1 MNHIRKVKGESKTH
15 LTPAEQEILT
25 YILCGNNNKMI
36 AEKMGTNI
44 GTIRAQLQGL
54 YRFLGYRNKEH
65 LLQDHLCP
73 IKVQKSIDVM
83 MGDKNEW

>member
-1 MNHIRKVKGESKTH
+1 MNYVRKVKGESKTH
-15 LTPAEQEILT
+15 LTPAEQEIFT

-36 AEKMGTNI
+36 AEKMETGI
-44 GTIRAQLQGL
+44 GTVRAQLQSL

-83 MGDKNEW
+83 MGV

>member
-1 MNHIRKVKGESKTH
+1 MNPIRKLKGEKKTH
-15 LTPAEQEILT
+15 LTPAEQEIFT

-36 AEKMGTNI
+36 AEKMETGI
-44 GTIRAQLQGL
+44 GTVRAQLQSL

-73 IKVQKSIDVM
+73 IKVQKSIDEM
-83 MGDKNEW
+83 MGV

>member
-1 MNHIRKVKGESKTH
+1 
-15 LTPAEQEILT
+15 
-25 YILCGNNNKMI
+25 MI
-36 AEKMGTNI
+36 AEKMETGI
-44 GTIRAQLQGL
+44 GTVRAQLQSL